1 MPLKN
6 TLKYGII
13 TEIDFRG
20 EFMHRYFGDTVAYGL
35 FNTLSVVIPLIL
47 SLFCFK
53 SKKESISLY
62 SECAIRALSRIELKI
77 GKFALNIGKI
87 LKLLLVSLE
96 SLIMVYI
103 ATISSSNREF
113 GNLVGTGANY
123 FALLFTTWLFVILAS
138 ILILSNPIKQL
149 DFTTQILPIHICV
162 VRLACFFNGCCW
174 GIPWEHGP
182 YNYHPSHPG
191 NQVPVQAIESG
202 FAFAIFLFFLWYRK
216 KAKPGTMF
224 PMYMILYSSARF
236 FNEFFTADYPAVL
249 GPFKVY
255 HILCV
260 NSVVVG
266 LVLFFLMRKYGE
278 KLSDLFESLQDRL
291 EELLAKHNENR
302 KIKIEEEKAKEEA
315 DKLER
320 REKAKAARAKAS
332 VKYRKK

>member
-1 MPLKN
+1 
-6 TLKYGII
+6 
-13 TEIDFRG
+13 
-20 EFMHRYFGDTVAYGL
+20 MHRYFGDTVAYGL

-47 SLFCFK
+47 SLFYFK

-87 LKLLLVSLE
+87 LKFLLVSLE
-96 SLIMVYI
+96 SLIMVYM
-103 ATISSSNREF
+103 ATITSSNREF

-182 YNYHPSHPG
+182 YNYHYDHPG

-216 KAKPGTMF
+216 KARPGTMF
-224 PMYMILYSSARF
+224 PMYMFLYSGLRF
-236 FNEFFTADYPAVL
+236 FNEFFTAADPDII
-249 GPFKVY
+249 GPFNMY
-255 HILCV
+255 HILCAIGF
-260 NSVVVG
+260 VVG
-266 LVLFFLMRKYGE
+266 LVAFLVMRKYGE
-278 KLSDLFESLQDRL
+278 KISSAFDRTVNNKIDEITRKKKQKIV
-291 EELLAKHNENR
+291 EENER
-302 KIKIEEEKAKEEA
+302 AEAEMKER
-315 DKLER
+315 L
-320 REKAKAARAKAS
+320 EKAKAARAKAS